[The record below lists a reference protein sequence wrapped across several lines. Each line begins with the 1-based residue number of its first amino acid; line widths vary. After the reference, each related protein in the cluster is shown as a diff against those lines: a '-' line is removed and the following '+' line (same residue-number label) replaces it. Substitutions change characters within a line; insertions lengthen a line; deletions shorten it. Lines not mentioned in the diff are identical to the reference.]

1 MACRDFE
8 MQISE
13 HYKSQ
18 WRRPSYRNGVKC
30 FRISMLLVFLYMALS
45 VHCSHF
51 SCSYLA
57 MVAHFQF
64 MINCAVPVTEILLSV
79 LGSLC
84 CLYFFIWLSVFTALI
99 SAVVIWLW
107 SHISSS

>member
-8 MQISE
+8 MKISE

-18 WRRPSYRNGVKC
+18 LRRPSYRNSVKC

-45 VHCSHF
+45 VHCSDF
-51 SCSYLA
+51 SCRYLA

-64 MINCAVPVTEILLSV
+64 SINQHCLCLDSYEFDLCKLLKF
-79 LGSLC
+79 C
-84 CLYFFIWLSVFTALI
+84 
-99 SAVVIWLW
+99 
-107 SHISSS
+107 ISSHLKSGR